1 MNLKT
6 IIAKV
11 VSWFKG
17 EAKAVE
23 QHAESIVSQ
32 VKIDASGDFSAVL
45 AHLTKQVVSTNLAA
59 ELTGAFMSTPAAA
72 PATTPSNVNA
82 AIQIALALKAID
94 ASLSVDAVQAA
105 TNAALAALY
114 PAAC

>member
-1 MNLKT
+1 MNLKA

-23 QHAESIVSQ
+23 QQAEAIVSH
-32 VKIDASGDFSAVL
+32 VEFDVSTDFSAVL
-45 AHLTKQVVSTNLAA
+45 AHLTNQLVPTKLAA
-59 ELTGAFMSTPAAA
+59 ELTGAIMSTPAAA
-72 PATTPSNVNA
+72 PATTASNVNA

-114 PAAC
+114 PAV

>member
-1 MNLKT
+1 MSPKA
-6 IIAKV
+6 IIQKL

-23 QHAESIVSQ
+23 QKAEAIASDI
-32 VKIDASGDFSAVL
+32 KIDAVADVSAVL
-45 AHLTKQVVSTNLAA
+45 AHLAKHIVSPKPAA
-59 ELTGAFMSTPAAA
+59 DLSGVFMSTPAAA
-72 PATTPSNVNA
+72 PAVTANNVNA

-94 ASLSVDAVQAA
+94 VSLSVDAVQAA

-114 PAAC
+114 PAA

>member
-17 EAKAVE
+17 EASTLEQSIATRVESAVAAVN
-23 QHAESIVSQ
+23 AE
-32 VKIDASGDFSAVL
+32 FSARITADQAL
-45 AHLTKQVVSTNLAA
+45 SSRLSTIEAN
-59 ELTGAFMSTPAAA
+59 MSTPTAA
-72 PATTPSNVNA
+72 PATTSGNVNA

-114 PAAC
+114 PAA

>member
-17 EAKAVE
+17 EAETVE
-23 QHAESIVSQ
+23 QDVDKGVQWIA
-32 VKIDASGDFSAVL
+32 
-45 AHLTKQVVSTNLAA
+45 
-59 ELTGAFMSTPAAA
+59 TGAGIVRASTVNEVIMSTPAAA
-72 PATTPSNVNA
+72 PATTASNVNA

-114 PAAC
+114 PAA

>member
-1 MNLKT
+1 MNLKA

-17 EAKAVE
+17 EAKTVE
-23 QHAESIVSQ
+23 QKADAIAAD
-32 VKIDASGDFSAVL
+32 VKIDVMTDASEAMAYVL
-45 AHLTKQVVSTNLAA
+45 KHLVPTTLAA
-59 ELTGAFMSTPAAA
+59 ELTGATMSTPVAA
-72 PATTPSNVNA
+72 PTTTPSNVNA

-94 ASLSVDAVQAA
+94 TSLSVDAVQAA

-114 PAAC
+114 PAA

>member
-1 MNLKT
+1 MTLKT

-11 VSWFKG
+11 VSWFRG
-17 EAKAVE
+17 EAKTVE
-23 QHAESIVSQ
+23 QKAEAIASD
-32 VKIDASGDFSAVL
+32 VKIDAEADASAVL
-45 AHLTKQVVSTNLAA
+45 AHLAKQIVSPKPAA
-59 ELTGAFMSTPAAA
+59 DLSGTFMSTPAAT
-72 PATTPSNVNA
+72 PATTASNVNA

-114 PAAC
+114 PVA

>member
-1 MNLKT
+1 MNLKA

-17 EAKAVE
+17 EAKAIE
-23 QHAESIVSQ
+23 QKSIS
-32 VKIDASGDFSAVL
+32 IGSEIAGEGWTL
-45 AHLTKQVVSTNLAA
+45 AKDGILKLIPETPIEGLD
-59 ELTGAFMSTPAAA
+59 MSTPAAA
-72 PATTPSNVNA
+72 PAVTASNVNA

-94 ASLSVDAVQAA
+94 SSLSVDAVQAA

-114 PAAC
+114 PAA